1 MLTEGNKIDWLCTEV
16 TLWLETGTLVLWGSL
31 KAEHLT
37 SEAGDR
43 KACGTQGLPLTDFL
57 FWDWICLE

>member
-43 KACGTQGLPLTDFL
+43 KACGT
-57 FWDWICLE
+57 